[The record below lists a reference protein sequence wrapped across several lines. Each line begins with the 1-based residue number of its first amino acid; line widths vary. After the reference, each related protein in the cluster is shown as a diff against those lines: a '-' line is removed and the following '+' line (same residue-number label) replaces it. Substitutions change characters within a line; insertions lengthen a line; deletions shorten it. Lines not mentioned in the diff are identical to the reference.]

1 MIALIMICGFAV
13 TPSYGLA
20 QTDHFNFK
28 VDFETST
35 IPACSTHQ
43 VFVSGTAHF
52 VGKVTIGPDGEVL
65 DAKSNVNQHAKGIDT
80 EGHRW
85 IFNEH
90 NHDSGGDFVSKI
102 HGTFVS
108 LGQGDDFNTVI
119 NISFH
124 FVIHPDGEVT
134 IEKEKVHVQCTG

>member
-1 MIALIMICGFAV
+1 LN
-13 TPSYGLA
+13 S
-20 QTDHFNFK
+20 K
-28 VDFETST
+28 VH
-35 IPACSTHQ
+35 STHE

-65 DAKSNVNQHAKGIDT
+65 DAKSKVNQHSKGIDT

-90 NHDSGGDFVSKI
+90 NQESISSGGEFVSKI

-108 LGQGDDFNTVI
+108 LGQGDDFNTIVK
-119 NISFH
+119 ISFH
-124 FVIHPDGEVT
+124 LVIHPDGEVT
-134 IEKEKVHVQCTG
+134 IVNEKVDVQCTG